1 MKEPFDIFFRQT
13 FEFINNI
20 GGMYV
25 VYKKM
30 LEYFKTKKKHVCYT
44 TVIEYINLLSQI
56 IQCCSPIF
64 GFRVHSLQYG

>member
-25 VYKKM
+25 VYKKNVGI
-30 LEYFKTKKKHVCYT
+30 L
-44 TVIEYINLLSQI
+44 
-56 IQCCSPIF
+56 
-64 GFRVHSLQYG
+64 

>member
-30 LEYFKTKKKHVCYT
+30 LEYFKTKKNMC
-44 TVIEYINLLSQI
+44 VIQLSLNI
-56 IQCCSPIF
+56 LTYF
-64 GFRVHSLQYG
+64 LK